1 MNTRKKT
8 LPVGSF
14 AANGYGL
21 FDMHGNVWEWCSDL
35 YGPYSTYPRIDPKGA
50 TSGKARVRRGGGW
63 NDFARRC
70 RSSYRDNVS
79 PAYCDYSIGIR
90 LVKSN

>member
-1 MNTRKKT
+1 MSTHIKT
-8 LPVGSF
+8 I
-14 AANGYGL
+14 

-35 YGPYSTYPRIDPKGA
+35 YGPYSTYPQIDPKGA

-79 PAYCDYSIGIR
+79 PEYSDYSIGIR